1 MFTLYVGTSL
11 EGLIESVLNL
21 TAEKPESAT
30 EGSSNTEIIKDS
42 TT

>member
-1 MFTLYVGTSL
+1 MFTVYVGTSL

-30 EGSSNTEIIKDS
+30 DSSSTTERNKDS